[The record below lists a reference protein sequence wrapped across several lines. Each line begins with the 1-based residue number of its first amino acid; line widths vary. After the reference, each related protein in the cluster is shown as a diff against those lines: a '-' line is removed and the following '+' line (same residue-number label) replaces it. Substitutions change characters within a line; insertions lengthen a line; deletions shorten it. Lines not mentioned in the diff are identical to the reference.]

1 MATRARLFSTGVG
14 GAGGGNAATVASLLP
29 YLTTANVA
37 ELAPN
42 VYFSN
47 ARVFANLQLA
57 SLNDLLDVT
66 YYANISGINYDTR
79 ANGFGLFWDGF
90 VWRPANASQQLTAF
104 TTDNL
109 REGNINLYYTNSRA
123 RAAYTPGDATIIID
137 SVAGT
142 IKANVNYFSSA
153 AGNTTDGLPEGLQN
167 LYYTNF
173 RAHANLKNASIF
185 DLLDVN
191 RANGEPFPSAGYTLV
206 SNGVEFLPGIATT
219 ALADHANSATEA
231 NVVLSIG
238 NFVTAN
244 LTEFG
249 NLYFTNERVYS
260 NVANMSL
267 DVLRDV
273 WTPSNLKVTGYVLTW
288 DGNQWMPQNVA
299 NIGNVGSSASAYFS
313 ERSALANV
321 ALFANV
327 ASNAYY
333 ANVAGR
339 ANFATL
345 ANIANVSTWAS
356 YAEVANTVLNVSFA
370 ANAFQVQNLNNF
382 TTDDLRQGNVN
393 FYYTDQKVL
402 ANVSSMYL
410 DTLYNVSVSNAQLN
424 EVLVYDGTN
433 WIPGSSIGSAGFAQ
447 NAAFA
452 NVANT
457 VISLAGHTTDE
468 IIEGTN
474 LYYTTTRLSQDI
486 QAAILNKDIE
496 VDDLI
501 VNGDLTVQGNDVLLN
516 VANVRTQA
524 KTIVLNRGGSGGSGS
539 EGAGL
544 YIEGANVSLRYGETN
559 NGLGLFGNLTVAGDI
574 LPAISGRFNLGGP
587 GKLWRGIYIGAQTIY
602 LGNTAISESE
612 TGSGLSVKD
621 QYGNEAAISLSNI
634 SGTQYVTINRILGN
648 VTPETEFNGYI
659 GGNVNQFVSGKTGN
673 IYFGVLKDGDFNKF
687 AGMRVVETYDN
698 SPNLRS
704 DLYFY
709 TDREGVAN
717 STLSLGILGTGN
729 LEYRGNLITINNI
742 RVIDNRGNFVGN
754 TFLGTRDVD
763 ITHGGTGANTTQDAR
778 RNLFGDMT
786 GGLVAKIFASNT
798 LTPVSI
804 VGGTGVTVTDGDA
817 QAGAPTISIGQ
828 PVATTDSVTFKNVS
842 VTANLTVY
850 GDVTTFGANNL
861 RVSDNMIYIN
871 HGANSAANPDTGI
884 VWAFNPDGAEPY
896 QHGGLFRDASDNN
909 TIKFFQGYTL
919 EPDANIFID
928 TSDASFTLANI
939 QVNEVRGNVVGTV
952 SSLSNHTTDALAE
965 GGTNRYYTNA
975 RVVQTVTPLLTTANV
990 VELDNLYFTNARVIT
1005 ALTSFLTT
1013 ANVRETSGN
1022 LYFTNARVL
1031 DALVTSNVQ
1040 VNNLTVSGDL
1050 VVQGNTVTLNTA
1062 VLTVED
1068 KSITLANGAINAAAA
1083 DGSGIHIAGA
1093 NANLTYLSS
1102 GDKFELTKNLSVLGN
1117 INLTGLFTS
1126 ENFSAN
1132 NITANTLSVS
1142 GNVSFGTGTGGTLA
1156 GLAYAYA
1163 TNVVANLV
1171 TTDVLIA
1178 NVIRPTRI
1186 TGNLVVDNKIYA
1198 NGLILQNI
1206 DVTDTVISGNITGGG
1221 GSTFNTVTANTITV
1235 GALNVTSNIIT
1246 LLSGVTGDSV
1256 SNASL
1261 SVNRGTNADVALRW
1275 EEVIDRWQ
1283 FTNDGN
1289 VYYNIPI
1296 PAEYDNVTYSLSAE
1310 TSNVTYGANL
1320 KLTGT
1325 KSNGNIII
1333 QDQIAFK
1340 GTGLVRISRQDDDT
1354 IVVDAGIAPVT
1365 ATPVSSTPVEV
1376 TRFSIGTYRTAEFI
1390 YTVNVV
1396 GYINP
1401 IYANLFN
1408 SGKVLMLH
1416 DNQSVI
1422 FTQYAMLLTG
1432 TGEELVTFTANIN
1445 NGNVILYATATD
1457 SNQITVRLSGTTYTE
1472 I

>member
-57 SLNDLLDVT
+57 SLNDLFDVT
-66 YYANISGINYDTR
+66 YYSGAGNTELR
-79 ANGFGLFWDGF
+79 ANGYALVWDGF
-90 VWRPANASQQLTAF
+90 RWVPGQASANLTF
-104 TTDNL
+104 LTTDSL
-109 REGNINLYYTNSRA
+109 REGSLNLYYTNSRA
-123 RAAYTPGDATIIID
+123 KTAFTPGDATIIID
-137 SVAGT
+137 NIAGT
-142 IKANVNYFSSA
+142 IRANVNYFSST
-153 AGNTTDGLPEGLQN
+153 AGNTTDGLPEGVQN
-167 LYYTNF
+167 LYFNNF
-173 RAHANLKNASIF
+173 RAHANLKNASII
-185 DLLDVN
+185 DLKDVDASVIPSDGMTLVF
-191 RANGEPFPSAGYTLV
+191 RANSGPGVNGTFYPGY
-206 SNGVEFLPGIATT
+206 STT
-219 ALADHANSATEA
+219 ALADRANSAGEA

-267 DVLRDV
+267 DVFRDV
-273 WTPSNLKVTGYVLTW
+273 WTPANLKVTGYVLTW
-288 DGNQWMPQNVA
+288 DGNQWMPRDVA
-299 NIGNVGSSASAYFS
+299 NIGNVGSSS
-313 ERSALANV
+313 SALFATRAGFANV
-321 ALFANV
+321 AAFANV

-339 ANFATL
+339 TNFATL
-345 ANIANVSTWAS
+345 SNIANVSIWAS

-370 ANAFQVQNLNNF
+370 ANASRVASISNF
-382 TTDDLRQGNVN
+382 TTDDLREGNIN
-393 FYYTDQKVL
+393 FYYTNQKVL

-410 DTLYNVSVSNAQLN
+410 DTLFNVSVSNAQQN
-424 EVLVYDGTN
+424 EVLIYDGTN
-433 WIPGSSIGSAGFAQ
+433 WIPGSSVGSAGFAQ

-468 IIEGTN
+468 INEGSN

-486 QAAILNKDIE
+486 QSAILGKDIE
-496 VDDLI
+496 LNDLI
-501 VNGDLTVQGNDVLLN
+501 VDGDLTVRGNDVLLN
-516 VANVRTQA
+516 VANLKTEA
-524 KTIVLNRGGSGGSGS
+524 KRLVLNRGGAGGSGA
-539 EGAGL
+539 EGAGIF
-544 YIEGANVSLRYGETN
+544 IEGANIGLTYGQTN

-587 GKLWRGIYIGAQTIY
+587 GKLWRGVYIGAQTIY

-612 TGSGLSVKD
+612 GAGGGLSVKD
-621 QYGNEAAISLSNI
+621 QYGNEAAISLSNV
-634 SGTQYVTINRILGN
+634 SGTQYVTINRILAN
-648 VTPETEFNGYI
+648 TLPEVEFNGYI
-659 GGNVNQFVSGKTGN
+659 GGNVNQFTSGKTGN

-709 TDREGVAN
+709 TDREGFAN
-717 STLSLGILGTGN
+717 STASLGILGTGN
-729 LEYRGNLITINNI
+729 LAYRGNLITINNI

-754 TFLGTRDVD
+754 TFLGTTDVD
-763 ITHGGTGANTTQDAR
+763 ITHGGTGANTTQNAR

-817 QAGAPTISIGQ
+817 QSGAPTISIGQ
-828 PVATTDSVTFKNVS
+828 PVAVTDSVTFRNIS

-850 GDVTTFGANNL
+850 GDLTTWGANNL

-871 HGANSAANPDTGI
+871 QGANSAANPDTGI
-884 VWAFNPDGAEPY
+884 VWGFNDGTY
-896 QHGGLFRDASDNN
+896 QHGGVFRDASDN
-909 TIKFFQGYTL
+909 TIKFFQGYQP
-919 EPDANIFID
+919 EPDANIFINTD
-928 TSDASFTLANI
+928 HASFRLANI
-939 QVNEVRGNVVGTV
+939 QANRILGNVIGTV
-952 SSLSNHTTDALAE
+952 SSLDNHTTDSLKE
-965 GGTNRYYTNA
+965 GTGNLYFTNA

-990 VELDNLYFTNARVIT
+990 TELTNLYFTNARVIT

-1062 VLTVED
+1062 TLVVED
-1068 KSITLANGAINAAAA
+1068 KNIVLANGAINAAAA
-1083 DGSGIHIAGA
+1083 DGAGFSIQGA

-1102 GDKFELTKNLSVLGN
+1102 GDKFEFTKNLSVLGN

-1142 GNVSFGTGTGGTLA
+1142 GNVSFGTGTGGTLT
-1156 GLAYAYA
+1156 GLAFAYA

-1186 TGNLVVDNKIYA
+1186 TGNLVVDNRIFA

-1206 DVTDTVISGNITGGG
+1206 DVTDTVISGNITSGG
-1221 GSTFNTVTANTITV
+1221 GSSFNTVAANSITV
-1235 GALNVTSNIIT
+1235 GSLNVTSNIIT
-1246 LLSGVTGDSV
+1246 LLSGVTGAST
-1256 SNASL
+1256 SNASF

-1340 GTGLVRISRQDDDT
+1340 GTGLVRISRQDNDT

-1445 NGNVILYATATD
+1445 NGNVILYAAATD